1 MKEGLSE
8 WPMIESFQKKGRNL
22 GTVLHNWAKIVFHTH
37 YKECPGKQSRCF
49 LGGTTMKKV
58 FIIASFIGF
67 VVMASSVS
75 AQEYAEK
82 TEYSF
87 DDDVVTGDLVRPDGE
102 ITVVRKRGKERS
114 LIRVRQHFIPEML
127 KSVEDL

>member
-1 MKEGLSE
+1 MKRIMTI
-8 WPMIESFQKKGRNL
+8 MIAG
-22 GTVLHNWAKIVFHTH
+22 A
-37 YKECPGKQSRCF
+37 
-49 LGGTTMKKV
+49 
-58 FIIASFIGF
+58 FILAAG
-67 VVMASSVS
+67 AVS

-102 ITVVRKRGKERS
+102 MTIVRKKGKERS

>member
-1 MKEGLSE
+1 MKRL
-8 WPMIESFQKKGRNL
+8 ITIL
-22 GTVLHNWAKIVFHTH
+22 
-37 YKECPGKQSRCF
+37 
-49 LGGTTMKKV
+49 
-58 FIIASFIGF
+58 IAGIF
-67 VVMASSVS
+67 VAVASTAV

-102 ITVVRKRGKERS
+102 MMVVRKKGKERS

>member
-1 MKEGLSE
+1 MFKK
-8 WPMIESFQKKGRNL
+8 MIAIIF
-22 GTVLHNWAKIVFHTH
+22 VFAALFAAV
-37 YKECPGKQSRCF
+37 E
-49 LGGTTMKKV
+49 
-58 FIIASFIGF
+58 
-67 VVMASSVS
+67 VS
-75 AQEYAEK
+75 AQEYADS

-102 ITVVRKRGKERS
+102 TMVVRKRGKERS

>member
-1 MKEGLSE
+1 MKNGIIIITLLIFGLSV
-8 WPMIESFQKKGRNL
+8 S
-22 GTVLHNWAKIVFHTH
+22 
-37 YKECPGKQSRCF
+37 
-49 LGGTTMKKV
+49 
-58 FIIASFIGF
+58 
-67 VVMASSVS
+67 VVN

-102 ITVVRKRGKERS
+102 ITTVRKRGKERS

>member
-1 MKEGLSE
+1 MD
-8 WPMIESFQKKGRNL
+8 FVRRKKMLRNICAA
-22 GTVLHNWAKIVFHTH
+22 V
-37 YKECPGKQSRCF
+37 
-49 LGGTTMKKV
+49 
-58 FIIASFIGF
+58 F
-67 VVMASSVS
+67 VVAMVFSAMPVF
-75 AQEYAEK
+75 AQEYSEK

-102 ITVVRKRGKERS
+102 LTVVRKRGKERS